1 MSNELNFRFG
11 SLDDAYK
18 AREEINRISYGYP
31 ASGGLASSSI
41 TLDLDEM
48 SKDSSETARAIQVII
63 DRYGGE
69 QW

>member
-1 MSNELNFRFG
+1 MSNEVNFRFK

-18 AREEINRISYGYP
+18 AREEINRISHGLP

-41 TLDLDEM
+41 TLDLEEL
-48 SKDSSETARAIQVII
+48 SKDSSETARNVQVII

-69 QW
+69 SW